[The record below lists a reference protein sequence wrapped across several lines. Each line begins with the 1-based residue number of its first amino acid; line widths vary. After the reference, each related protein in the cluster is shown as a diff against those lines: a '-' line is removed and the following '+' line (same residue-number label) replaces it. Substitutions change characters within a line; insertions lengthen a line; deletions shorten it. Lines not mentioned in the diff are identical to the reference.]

1 MYWLGL
7 RDFWGR
13 WTIDEAGNEG
23 DTLTLD
29 EMERRVRQGELAA
42 RAWVRHA
49 FTKRFLLA
57 GEVLYHHGRI
67 TEDEFNDWVPKP
79 IGQRV
84 A

>member
-1 MYWLGL
+1 M
-7 RDFWGR
+7 GR

-49 FTKRFLLA
+49 FTKRFQLA